1 MCQGNTHSY
10 EDQVEEVVDQIETT
24 AAEEGLELL
33 DILKA
38 LTARM

>member
-1 MCQGNTHSY
+1 MCGSNTHSY
-10 EDQVEEVVDQIETT
+10 EDQVEEAVDQIETT
-24 AAEEGLELL
+24 AAEDGLELL